1 MAETPGVAPRGSI
14 VVPQE
19 VREVADELIEALGD
33 DLAALLWHGSWA
45 RGEQTPES
53 DHDLIVVL
61 RRLNE
66 DVLARMQ
73 AVFEDRPGWS
83 TFIKTEEE
91 IRNYPITGRLQ
102 FHHGAVPLYGSIQP
116 PPITREGLA
125 EDLRQLAVDIQHE
138 CRYRLVH
145 GSSRTLAGMDAEF
158 IRVRNA
164 RWMYYQAKLA
174 ILALKSREML
184 GGREYPLTRT
194 ELRARLTDADEIA
207 AVDVVQNW
215 AAEKAGYEEDFRP
228 LALLLDKVM
237 RGLVAKLGQ

>member
-1 MAETPGVAPRGSI
+1 MPNSTSRSSGAAPRKHSEMAEPPGSAPRGSI

-102 FHHGAVPLYGSIQP
+102 F
-116 PPITREGLA
+116 
-125 EDLRQLAVDIQHE
+125 
-138 CRYRLVH
+138 
-145 GSSRTLAGMDAEF
+145 
-158 IRVRNA
+158 
-164 RWMYYQAKLA
+164 
-174 ILALKSREML
+174 
-184 GGREYPLTRT
+184 
-194 ELRARLTDADEIA
+194 
-207 AVDVVQNW
+207 
-215 AAEKAGYEEDFRP
+215 
-228 LALLLDKVM
+228 
-237 RGLVAKLGQ
+237 